1 MLHAGKL
8 EIEGELLN
16 NYSFIQAKNISES
29 IYKLNVKNLK
39 VLHPR
44 DRFLSRWA
52 WPGLLGRPMTS
63 AGAWNEIRE
72 MRGKG
77 HNLSGQHE
85 LLFPTE
91 SYYSSRQTLLYPAPQ
106 SLTRQGCFI

>member
-52 WPGLLGRPMTS
+52 WLWVAQATDDIS
-63 AGAWNEIRE
+63 
-72 MRGKG
+72 RGM
-77 HNLSGQHE
+77 E
-85 LLFPTE
+85 
-91 SYYSSRQTLLYPAPQ
+91 
-106 SLTRQGCFI
+106 

>member
-39 VLHPR
+39 VLHHQIGSYLGGR
-44 DRFLSRWA
+44 GLGCSGDR
-52 WPGLLGRPMTS
+52 
-63 AGAWNEIRE
+63 
-72 MRGKG
+72 
-77 HNLSGQHE
+77 
-85 LLFPTE
+85 
-91 SYYSSRQTLLYPAPQ
+91 
-106 SLTRQGCFI
+106 

>member
-39 VLHPR
+39 VLHPS

-52 WPGLLGRPMTS
+52 WPGVAQATDDIS
-63 AGAWNEIRE
+63 
-72 MRGKG
+72 RGM
-77 HNLSGQHE
+77 E
-85 LLFPTE
+85 
-91 SYYSSRQTLLYPAPQ
+91 
-106 SLTRQGCFI
+106 